1 MGRELSIL
9 FFGTQ
14 MAIGGAQKVLLDQAR
29 WFHSHGHRV
38 TAVFFYDKQGLHS
51 VWQERLGIPIL
62 TMTALRGGGL
72 FARGYALIAGLLR
85 LWTLLRRGRFDVIET
100 FTYDSNLL
108 ALPLAWLAGVP
119 VRIATHHGMIEG
131 FPRAVERFHSW
142 LVNIGIASVLVSVSR
157 KALEQAAK
165 AGTRRERMIVIQNG
179 IVPSRANLAEVSMT
193 RREIGLDDGDIFLL
207 SVGRLVYQK
216 GHEFLISAMSSV
228 IPSFPRAKAV
238 ICGDGNLHEALE
250 AQIARL
256 RLVDSVLLLG
266 NRTDIDRFLSSA
278 NIFVLPS
285 RWEGLPVSLLEA
297 MGMGLPVIATRVEGV
312 EEVVQD
318 GVQGLLVPPEDS
330 AALAVALGELIGQPE
345 LRQRMGVAAR
355 MRIEESY
362 TADIMCEKYMR
373 VMLEFMATQGT
384 PAERAPQ

>member
-1 MGRELSIL
+1 
-9 FFGTQ
+9 

-29 WFHSHGHRV
+29 WFHAHGHRV
-38 TAVFFYDKQGLHS
+38 TAVFFYDKQGLHDL
-51 VWQERLGIPIL
+51 WREELGIPLL
-62 TMTALRGGGL
+62 TMTALRGDGF
-72 FARGYALIAGLLR
+72 FARGYALISGLMR
-85 LWTLLRRGRFDVIET
+85 LWSLLRRGRFDVIET

-119 VRIATHHGMIEG
+119 VRIGTHHGMIEG
-131 FPRAVERFHSW
+131 FPHAIERFHSW
-142 LVNIGIASVLVSVSR
+142 LVNVGIASVLVSVSK

-165 AGTRRERMIVIQNG
+165 AGTRRERMTVIQNG
-179 IVPSRANLAEVSMT
+179 IVPSRADLAEVSTT
-193 RREIGLDDGDIFLL
+193 RREIGLSDGDMFLL

-216 GHEFLISAMSSV
+216 GHEFLISAMASV
-228 IPSFPRAKAV
+228 LPSFPRAKAV
-238 ICGDGNLHEALE
+238 ICGDGNLHQALE

-256 RLVDSVLLLG
+256 RLVDSVFLLG
-266 NRTDIDRFLSSA
+266 NRTDIGRFLSSA

-330 AALAVALGELIGQPE
+330 AALAAALEELIDHPD
-345 LRQRMGVAAR
+345 LRHRMGVAAR

-362 TADIMCEKYMR
+362 TADIMCEKYLG
-373 VMLEFMATQGT
+373 VMLELMAIHGT
-384 PAERAPQ
+384 SAERAPQ

>member
-1 MGRELSIL
+1 
-9 FFGTQ
+9 
-14 MAIGGAQKVLLDQAR
+14 
-29 WFHSHGHRV
+29 
-38 TAVFFYDKQGLHS
+38 
-51 VWQERLGIPIL
+51 
-62 TMTALRGGGL
+62 MTALRGGGF
-72 FARGYALIAGLLR
+72 FARGCALIAGLLR

-131 FPRAVERFHSW
+131 FPRAIERFHCW
-142 LVNIGIASVLVSVSR
+142 LVNIGIASVLVSVSK

-207 SVGRLVYQK
+207 AVGRLVYQK
-216 GHEFLISAMSSV
+216 GHEFLISAMTSV
-228 IPSFPRAKAV
+228 LTMFPRAKVV
-238 ICGDGNLHEALE
+238 ICGDGNLHKALE

-256 RLVDSVLLLG
+256 RLVESVLLLG

-330 AALAVALGELIGQPE
+330 AALAAALGELIGQPE
-345 LRQRMGVAAR
+345 LRQTMALAAR
-355 MRIEESY
+355 KRIEESY
-362 TADIMCEKYMR
+362 TADIMCEKYLR
-373 VMLEFMATQGT
+373 VMLELMATHGT